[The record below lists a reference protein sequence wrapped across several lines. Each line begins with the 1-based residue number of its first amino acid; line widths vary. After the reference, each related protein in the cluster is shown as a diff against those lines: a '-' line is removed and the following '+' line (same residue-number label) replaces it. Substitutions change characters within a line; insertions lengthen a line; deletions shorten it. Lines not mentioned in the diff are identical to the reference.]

1 VDATDIPADEAEAPD
16 LADVEFR
23 LRKARAGIPLS
34 VFCGLGLAVVPRLVP
49 NAADGRPV

>member
-1 VDATDIPADEAEAPD
+1 MDATDTPADEAEAPD

-34 VFCGLGLAVVPRLVP
+34 VFCGLGLAG
-49 NAADGRPV
+49 DGARPVDDVVGLV